1 MGLEEPKSM
10 CLQQNMWHAQF
21 KVSSQ
26 ENEDLL
32 RYFTAEELDAVL
44 KDAKTENAH
53 VPDGLPILFYKQF

>member
-1 MGLEEPKSM
+1 
-10 CLQQNMWHAQF
+10 MWHAQF

-32 RYFTAEELDAVL
+32 RYFTTEELDVVL
-44 KDAKTENAH
+44 KDAKTETAH